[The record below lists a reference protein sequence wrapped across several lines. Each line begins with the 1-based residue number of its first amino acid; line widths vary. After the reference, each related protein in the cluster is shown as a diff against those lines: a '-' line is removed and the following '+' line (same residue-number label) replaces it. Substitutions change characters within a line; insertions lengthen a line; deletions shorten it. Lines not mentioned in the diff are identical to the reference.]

1 MFVDT
6 PPQAAASKKDPI
18 AETLVDPAQLAATAT
33 QPSPSQITASNSPIS
48 TATALAPSSPYTN
61 SPASGFPAQQA
72 IPLSFNDLPCRAQHL
87 ILNELIRQQSD
98 DTAVVFTTLPSP
110 MEGTCDSETESVK
123 YISDLEVLCQ
133 GLPPVLLVH
142 SNSMTVTMNL

>member
-6 PPQAAASKKDPI
+6 PSPSATRQPDPI
-18 AETLVDPAQLAATAT
+18 ATSFQTQSSVDAKPTSSS
-33 QPSPSQITASNSPIS
+33 PSPSTPAP
-48 TATALAPSSPYTN
+48 ALGYPLTSS
-61 SPASGFPAQQA
+61 

-87 ILNELIRQQSD
+87 ILNELIRQNSE

-110 MEGTCDSETESVK
+110 VEGTSRSEVESVK
-123 YISDLEVLCQ
+123 FISDLEVLCLE
-133 GLPPVLLVH
+133 LPPTLLVH